1 MGSASGLIWKQ
12 PLLFKVIENHE
23 MAVEAKKHAYHAC
36 TDVATSFTEGR
47 EASILAEE
55 KALSWL
61 SNLCKGYEMEEFSSE
76 F

>member
-1 MGSASGLIWKQ
+1 MSSASGLTWKQ
-12 PLLFKVIENHE
+12 PLLLKTENHE

-36 TDVATSFTEGR
+36 TYVATSFTERR
-47 EASILAEE
+47 EASILAKE

-61 SNLCKGYEMEEFSSE
+61 SNLCKGYEMEDFSSE